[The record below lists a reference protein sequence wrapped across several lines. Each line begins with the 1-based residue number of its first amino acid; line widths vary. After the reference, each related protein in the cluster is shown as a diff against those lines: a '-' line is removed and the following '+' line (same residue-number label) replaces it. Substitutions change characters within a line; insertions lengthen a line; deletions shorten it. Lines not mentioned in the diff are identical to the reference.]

1 MQRLELP
8 AKPPPRMTT
17 TTAADGTKTIAEIES
32 DLATALE
39 ALRDLDSKGTLPEE
53 LKPLLRLTPPV
64 GGSVHVSLRHREKG
78 RQIRR
83 SFQASA
89 FQPKTC
95 GAWLV
100 FEAPLEERDGEEK
113 DLESTGS
120 PMEDLL
126 RALALAEAE
135 PHLSFV
141 SLKWFRDTYLPKC
154 GFPWALDSDQPRRML
169 MEATARGLVI
179 TAKVANPKTPA
190 FPVATVKLNRS
201 HGEVDRIL
209 TQR

>member
-1 MQRLELP
+1 
-8 AKPPPRMTT
+8 MTT
-17 TTAADGTKTIAEIES
+17 TVPAADGTKTVAELES
-32 DLATALE
+32 ELATALE
-39 ALRDLDSKGTLPEE
+39 ALRELEARGALPAE
-53 LKPLLRLTPPV
+53 LKPLLKLAPAS

-83 SFQASA
+83 SFLGSA
-89 FQPKTC
+89 FQQKTC

-100 FEAPLEERDGEEK
+100 YEAPLDDRDGEEK
-113 DLESTGS
+113 NLESSGS
-120 PMEDLL
+120 PMEDLV
-126 RALALAEAE
+126 RALALAETE

-154 GFPWALDSDQPRRML
+154 GFPWALDSDLPRRLL
-169 MEATARGLVI
+169 MDATTRGMVV

-190 FPVATVKLNRS
+190 FPVATVKLNRT

-209 TQR
+209 AQR

>member
-1 MQRLELP
+1 
-8 AKPPPRMTT
+8 MTT
-17 TTAADGTKTIAEIES
+17 SVPAADGTKTVAELES

-39 ALRDLDSKGTLPEE
+39 ALRELEARGALPAE
-53 LKPLLRLTPPV
+53 LKPLLKLAPPA

-83 SFQASA
+83 TFLGAA
-89 FQPKTC
+89 FQQKTC

-100 FEAPLEERDGEEK
+100 YEAPLDERDGEEK
-113 DLESTGS
+113 NLETSGS
-120 PMEDLL
+120 PMEDLV

-141 SLKWFRDTYLPKC
+141 SLKWFRDNYLPKC
-154 GFPWALDSDQPRRML
+154 GFPWALDSDLPRRLL
-169 MEATARGLVI
+169 MEATTRGMVV

-190 FPVATVKLNRS
+190 FPVATVKLNRT

-209 TQR
+209 AQR